1 MISWK
6 LSHKHISWKAFSAL
20 LALFLDIMNSWPIII
35 IYSFALHSSTRVV
48 KTFPVK
54 SLSIFHHENHHK
66 RSKLMQKSIVK
77 FTLKYLSHWQVNP
90 NKPPTRPRKS
100 ELVWAFGTWR
110 QIHRQMSRLWQTTD
124 KTTRTLVLAII
135 KRLLSTT
142 PLSSSDLS
150 DMCNIIVP
158 VNFSFALPL
167 WSRSSSLHSLES
179 LRTSNCWLWYF
190 M

>member
-1 MISWK
+1 MAHHHHLFICPSFVYQSSEDISSK
-6 LSHKHISWKAFSAL
+6 V
-20 LALFLDIMNSWPIII
+20 
-35 IYSFALHSSTRVV
+35 SF
-48 KTFPVK
+48 
-54 SLSIFHHENHHK
+54 
-66 RSKLMQKSIVK
+66 
-77 FTLKYLSHWQVNP
+77 YLSPWESEEAFKVNAIEHCYVHIKIFVP
-90 NKPPTRPRKS
+90 LASQTQTNHPPDRGRVNS
-100 ELVWAFGTWR
+100 ALVWAFGTWI

-150 DMCNIIVP
+150 DICNIIVP

-179 LRTSNCWLWYF
+179 LRTSKWLWYF